1 MDQLQR
7 NTDVNRM
14 LSEQSHSASPS
25 NEIAVEVSCDDCTAH
40 MSFEGHETVSQ
51 VRDRALQE
59 MRMAA
64 PDSRRY
70 IVIDSNRQPVN
81 DQQSIDELI
90 SQGLAMHFRLVP
102 QVAFGLRE
110 CGIGEHNA

>member
-7 NTDVNRM
+7 NTDVNKR
-14 LSEQSHSASPS
+14 LPEQSYSANSS
-25 NEIAVEVSCDDCTAH
+25 SEIAVEVSCDDCTAH
-40 MSFEGHETVSQ
+40 MFLEGHETISQ

-59 MRMAA
+59 MQMIA

-81 DQQSIDELI
+81 DRLTIDELI
-90 SQGLAMHFRLVP
+90 SQGLVMHFRLVP
-102 QVAFGLRE
+102 QVAFGLRR
-110 CGIGEHNA
+110 CCIGEHNA